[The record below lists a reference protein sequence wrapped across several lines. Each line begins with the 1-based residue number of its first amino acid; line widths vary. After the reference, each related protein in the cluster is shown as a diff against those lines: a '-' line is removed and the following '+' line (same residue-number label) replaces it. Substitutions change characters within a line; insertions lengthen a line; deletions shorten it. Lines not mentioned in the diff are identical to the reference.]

1 MAAWPAYAL
10 IGFPQAEEPASA
22 LMRSEM
28 ERGPAKQRRIT
39 ADVTVTQEI
48 TVYFNTKQRGID
60 WETWF
65 YTTINAGA
73 DYFDWTDLRTGTP
86 RQVRIKEGKPGAL
99 KPATVNWAYQQRT
112 MTIEWQRS
120 AL

>member
-1 MAAWPAYAL
+1 MATWPAYAL
-10 IGFPQAEEPASA
+10 IGFPQAEEPGTA

-28 ERGPAKQRRIT
+28 ERGVAKQRRVA

-48 TVYFNTKQRGID
+48 TAYFNTKQRAED

-65 YTTINAGA
+65 YTTINAGT
-73 DYFDWTDLRTGTP
+73 DYFDWTDLRTGTT
-86 RQVRIKEGKPGAL
+86 RQVRIKEGKPGGL
-99 KPATVNWAYQQRT
+99 KPATVNWAYSQRT
-112 MTIEWQRS
+112 MTLEWQRS